1 MGERGVLPVTSQN
14 IVSDTII
21 GNHEFSPPTGD
32 QLLRIEALKQGQKM
46 QDLPVHLW
54 HASFRKYVL
63 DSPYRGGGPNLRLI
77 RLVENMP
84 SLTVTGFI
92 FNKFIHPTENRYI
105 TVREA
110 ARLQGLPDDMEFT
123 GGIGSTRQQVGN
135 AVPPLLAQNLI
146 DSVARPHVSFP
157 GERLHA
163 LSLFAGAG
171 GFDVAADR
179 SEFVE
184 VGLATDIWGDAVQTL
199 NSWVRGAYPVIE
211 ADICSIGSTS
221 QFWNSNTGQRE
232 SPKMIFGGPP
242 CQSFSQAGK
251 QKGEVDERGRLVF
264 EFLRAVKEA
273 GPEVF
278 ILENVANIRGI
289 AKGALLEKMLRIA
302 NEMGY
307 STDWRVLDATFFG
320 VPQRR
325 KRFFMIGS
333 RSLDART
340 LWPEDTH
347 GPTANVP
354 FRTVADSF
362 EGLPAAKTRR

>member
-1 MGERGVLPVTSQN
+1 MTSQKV
-14 IVSDTII
+14 VSDTAIS
-21 GNHEFSPPTGD
+21 NHEFSPPTGD

-46 QDLPVHLW
+46 QDLPIDLW
-54 HASFRKYVL
+54 HASFKKYVL
-63 DSPYRGGGPNLRLI
+63 DTPYRGGGPNLRLI
-77 RLVENMP
+77 RLVENLP

-110 ARLQGLPDDMEFT
+110 ARLQGLPDDMEFA

-146 DSVARPHVSFP
+146 DSVARPHISSP
-157 GERLHA
+157 GEKLTTM
-163 LSLFAGAG
+163 SLFAGAG

-184 VGLATDIWGDAVQTL
+184 VGLATDIWEDSVQTL
-199 NSWVRGAYPVIE
+199 GSWVRGDYPVIQ
-211 ADICSIGSTS
+211 ADICTIGSAAS
-221 QFWNSNTGQRE
+221 FWSDATGQRDL
-232 SPKMIFGGPP
+232 PQMIIGGPP

-264 EFLRAVKEA
+264 EFLNVVEETA
-273 GPEVF
+273 PEVF
-278 ILENVANIRGI
+278 ILENVANIRSI
-289 AKGALLEKMLRIA
+289 AKGALLEKMLRTA
-302 NEMGY
+302 KEMGY
-307 STDWRVLDATFFG
+307 STDWRILDATFFG

-333 RSLDART
+333 RSQDART
-340 LWPEDTH
+340 LWPDDTH
-347 GPTANVP
+347 GPTARVP
-354 FRTVADSF
+354 FCTVSESF
-362 EGLPAAKTRR
+362 AGLPAARTRR